1 MMSFRKILI
10 AVDSEPV
17 AARAADIG
25 VELARALGAEVALIH
40 VIDTSLVLGGDTGIP
55 PNELIARA
63 EQEGQRLV
71 AGFRQR
77 LSLPTTALE
86 FVLSGSPA
94 SEIVKAAKEWTA
106 DLIVIGS
113 HGRGGI
119 QRALLGSVAEWV
131 MRHAPCPVLII
142 RAKE

>member
-1 MMSFRKILI
+1 MSFRKILI
-10 AVDSEPV
+10 AVDSEPI
-17 AARAADIG
+17 AARAADTG
-25 VELARALGAEVALIH
+25 VELAKALSGEVALIH
-40 VIDTSLVLGGDTGIP
+40 VIDTSLVLGGDTGIA

-77 LSLPTTALE
+77 LSLPPAALE

-94 SEIVKAAKEWTA
+94 DEIVKAAKEWAA

-119 QRALLGSVAEWV
+119 QRALLGSVAERV
-131 MRHAPCPVLII
+131 MRNAVCPVLIV
-142 RAKE
+142 RARE

>member
-1 MMSFRKILI
+1 MSFRKILV

-17 AARAADIG
+17 AARAADTG
-25 VELARALGAEVALIH
+25 VELARAVGAEVALIH
-40 VIDTSLVLGGDTGIP
+40 VIDTSLVLGGDTGIA

-119 QRALLGSVAEWV
+119 PRALLGSVAEWV
-131 MRHAPCPVLII
+131 MRHAPCPVLIV